1 MSKLTYELAKSL
13 WHYDPVTGD
22 LFRAINLSDPIR
34 KLWYPE
40 KDGKGYRCQV
50 NHEGTNHNYK
60 AAQVAWVLLTKADL
74 GSKVD
79 VMHLNGDATNNAA
92 ANLYLQIPPGPGD
105 TRGPMSVLADTP
117 LARAILPEGIAHPD
131 GTWRAHIVVHGDG
144 KYARAF
150 EYLDEKE
157 EARYRAAGYQ
167 GERRH
172 ASTLTVTDM
181 TDFARWCVAK
191 FPANL
196 EAAQARIKAM
206 ILANY
211 GVLP

>member
-1 MSKLTYELAKSL
+1 MTKLPYQDVSEAFD
-13 WHYDPVTGD
+13 YDPQTGIVRLKKSGKVVD
-22 LFRAINLSDPIR
+22 SPARN
-34 KLWYPE
+34 
-40 KDGKGYRCQV
+40 GKGYRAQITL
-50 NHEGTNHNYK
+50 EGKYRDTTAH
-60 AAQVAWVLLTKADL
+60 AVAWVLLTKADL
-74 GSKVD
+74 GSKVG
-79 VMHLNGDATNNAA
+79 VMHLNGDPTDNRAC
-92 ANLYLQIPPGPGD
+92 NLFLQIPPGPGD
-105 TRGPMSVLADTP
+105 TRGPMSVLTDNP

-131 GTWRAHIVVHGDG
+131 GTWRAHIVIHGDG

-181 TDFARWCVAK
+181 ADFARYCKAK
-191 FPANL
+191 FPPNL

-211 GVLP
+211 GVLPE